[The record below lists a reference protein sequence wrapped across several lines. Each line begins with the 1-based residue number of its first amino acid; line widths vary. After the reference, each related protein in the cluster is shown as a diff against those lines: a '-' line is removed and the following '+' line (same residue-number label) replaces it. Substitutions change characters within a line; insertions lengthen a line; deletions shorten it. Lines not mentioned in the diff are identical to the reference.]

1 MKRILIVHRY
11 FWPENIS
18 NLPLMLADIVDY
30 HIKNNEEVHLCC
42 GSSSDFISVREKRFK
57 KKVNI
62 NSFRSDLDRNHNI
75 FIRLINILRLLI
87 LSLRTINKYNF
98 DILYIVSYPPFLS
111 FLILIYK
118 KIFNKKYNIIFYI
131 QDNFSYRFRNQF
143 IKFFYNYTLK
153 KNITESL
160 FSIVISDSMKKFIID
175 NDKKNI
181 LLKRKLFVLRNYSVD
196 KVLEINNEKDIDI
209 IYAGNHGKAQNLKYF
224 LSSLVYL
231 KDMNLKIE
239 FYGEGSEKKQLE
251 KYCQEKNIGV
261 KFYPYLNRDKVLE
274 KINKSKFAL
283 ISLAPNMLNYA
294 FPSKILTYLSAGS
307 MPLFLLDS
315 NITEISWLKRNN
327 IALVLPSNNKK
338 EFVTELRLAI
348 ENYFLKYQFDNTKL
362 LKKSE
367 LTKSQYFKKLDLL
380 YKNSSGK

>member
-1 MKRILIVHRY
+1 M
-11 FWPENIS
+11 
-18 NLPLMLADIVDY
+18 
-30 HIKNNEEVHLCC
+30 
-42 GSSSDFISVREKRFK
+42 
-57 KKVNI
+57 
-62 NSFRSDLDRNHNI
+62 
-75 FIRLINILRLLI
+75 
-87 LSLRTINKYNF
+87 
-98 DILYIVSYPPFLS
+98 
-111 FLILIYK
+111 
-118 KIFNKKYNIIFYI
+118 
-131 QDNFSYRFRNQF
+131 
-143 IKFFYNYTLK
+143 
-153 KNITESL
+153 
-160 FSIVISDSMKKFIID
+160 
-175 NDKKNI
+175 
-181 LLKRKLFVLRNYSVD
+181 LKRKLFVLRNYSVD